1 MPKKLSYKK
10 VRAHLNPLDDTL
22 YPYPLNPN
30 FVNWKIH
37 YPSFFDTK
45 NEKTPE
51 VDKMKIY
58 TNTP

>member
-30 FVNWKIH
+30 YVNWKIH
-37 YPSFFDTK
+37 YP
-45 NEKTPE
+45 
-51 VDKMKIY
+51 
-58 TNTP
+58 